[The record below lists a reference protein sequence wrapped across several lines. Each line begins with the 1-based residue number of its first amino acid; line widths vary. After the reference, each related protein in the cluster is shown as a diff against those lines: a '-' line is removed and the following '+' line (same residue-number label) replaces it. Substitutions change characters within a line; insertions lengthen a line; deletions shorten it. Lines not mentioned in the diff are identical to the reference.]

1 MLQEDSNKLSDKVH
15 DLRRAIDSLR
25 EELEAIDHYEQRAEV
40 CSDKELK
47 KILLHNSNE
56 EKEHAAM
63 LSAWLKKNDPNFKK
77 EFDEYMDEEGDITKK
92 EEGH

>member
-1 MLQEDSNKLSDKVH
+1 MLQEDSTKLSDKVQ

-25 EELEAIDHYEQRAEV
+25 EELEAVDHYEQRAEV
-40 CSDKELK
+40 CKDGELK

-63 LSAWLKKNDPNFKK
+63 LSAWIKKHDPNFKK
-77 EFDEYMDEEGDITKK
+77 EFDEYMNAGDIVGK
-92 EEGH
+92 EERH